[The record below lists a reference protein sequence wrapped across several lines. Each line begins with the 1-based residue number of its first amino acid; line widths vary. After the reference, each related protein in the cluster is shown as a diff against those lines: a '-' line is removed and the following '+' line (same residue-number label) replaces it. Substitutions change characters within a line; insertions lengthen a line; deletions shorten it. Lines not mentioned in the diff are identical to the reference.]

1 MLENKDEDYSQ
12 YIPASYKITQQE
24 KEQKIADEGL
34 LFKYTIE
41 RSTNCMKHCFKNLD
55 SPVVST
61 SEANCMTNC
70 TTKALEC
77 LSTMRLAHARQM

>member
-1 MLENKDEDYSQ
+1 MLENKDADYSK
-12 YIPASYKITQQE
+12 YIPAAYKVTQQE

-34 LFKYTIE
+34 VNRYTME
-41 RSTNCMKHCFKNLD
+41 RSTNCMKQCFKNLD
-55 SPVVST
+55 SPVVSI

-77 LSTMRLAHARQM
+77 LSTMRLLHH